1 MSRGDVYWVDFEPAR
16 GSEPNKKRPAI
27 IVSRDESNTYVAH
40 HGIGTLTVVPLT
52 SNTRFIASFQVL
64 LAQDETG
71 LSTDSKAQTEL
82 IRTVSV
88 DRIGDYIGTLSRNK
102 VWELEEALKVHL
114 NL

>member
-1 MSRGDVYWVDFEPAR
+1 M
-16 GSEPNKKRPAI
+16 
-27 IVSRDESNTYVAH
+27 
-40 HGIGTLTVVPLT
+40 
-52 SNTRFIASFQVL
+52 L

-88 DRIGDYIGTLSRNK
+88 DCIGDYIGTLSRNK
-102 VWELEEALKVHL
+102 VWELDEALKVHL